1 MKKLLLMAISVFLL
15 ASCNT
20 ESTEETETPA
30 TDSVQVAVDTVQ
42 ASDSISV
49 CPVK

>member
-1 MKKLLLMAISVFLL
+1 MAIPVFLL
-15 ASCNT
+15 ASCNPG
-20 ESTEETETPA
+20 STGEIETPA

-49 CPVK
+49 CSAK